1 MSKNDNINGRVNCI
15 GTGKFYPGSRLPE
28 VVTEDYRL
36 EPGARDREEIK
47 GLKEFEV
54 EPIKAGERFYIPL
67 PWQLG
72 GDMNEQ
78 KYQLGVA
85 LKDIPATKTVLKPY
99 IAGLFGNSTTISTC
113 KRYSLATNLAGKPGE
128 EKTEPEQHITRTQ
141 TLRWHD
147 ARKDIPEMNRV
158 CLIKV
163 PDRTWCFCGKGD
175 IKQDVVYLDF
185 RQTFNEGELPYV
197 FRQFGPGTFE
207 YNEVTEWA
215 YLDE

>member
-1 MSKNDNINGRVNCI
+1 MSKKDKIDGIVNYT
-15 GTGKFYPGSRLPE
+15 GTGKFYPESRLPDAVGPRLPE
-28 VVTEDYRL
+28 VITEDYRL

-99 IAGLFGNSTTISTC
+99 ITGLFGNSTVISTC
-113 KRYSLATNLAGKPGE
+113 KSYSLATNLAGKS
-128 EKTEPEQHITRTQ
+128 
-141 TLRWHD
+141 
-147 ARKDIPEMNRV
+147 
-158 CLIKV
+158 
-163 PDRTWCFCGKGD
+163 
-175 IKQDVVYLDF
+175 
-185 RQTFNEGELPYV
+185 
-197 FRQFGPGTFE
+197 
-207 YNEVTEWA
+207 
-215 YLDE
+215 DE